1 MKMKVSLKEIIES
14 LDSGFT
20 LSTNNTNIILDGV
33 NSTNNAIK
41 NQLTFIDDKR
51 DDKLLLFEKSNA
63 SVLVV
68 DKSFINIKL
77 DKSKVCIYAQNPK
90 LLFNKIYNNFFK
102 ETISFGI
109 HSSVIIHP
117 EAQIDKNVLIE
128 PNCVIGKSIINSGS
142 IIKSNVSIG
151 DNVTIGKNVLINSGC
166 VLGADGFGYVRDE
179 NKFPIQ
185 FPHIGGIII
194 EDFVDL
200 GSNTSIDNGSLTP
213 TIIGYGSKIDNLVN
227 IGHNVKIGK
236 CVYIAA
242 NSSIAGSSVIGNYSE
257 LWLGVS
263 VADGINIGDNC
274 TIGIGSVVIKS
285 IKSNKKCFGNPA
297 RVFSSNI

>member
-1 MKMKVSLKEIIES
+1 MKVSLNKIIES
-14 LDSGFT
+14 LDSEFT
-20 LSTNNTNIILDGV
+20 LSTNNTNIILNGV

-41 NQLTFIDDKR
+41 NQLTFIDEKR
-51 DDKLLLFEKSNA
+51 DDKLLLFEKSDA
-63 SVLVV
+63 SVLIV
-68 DKSFINIKL
+68 DKSFINEKS
-77 DKSKVCIYAQNPK
+77 DKSKICIYVQNPK
-90 LLFNKIYNNFFK
+90 FVFTKIYNDFFK
-102 ETISFGI
+102 ETISIGI
-109 HSSVIIHP
+109 HRSVIIHP
-117 EAQIDKNVLIE
+117 EALIDKNVLIE

-151 DNVTIGKNVLINSGC
+151 DNVTIGENVLINSGC
-166 VLGADGFGYVRDE
+166 VLGADGYGYIRDE

-213 TIIGYGSKIDNLVN
+213 TIIGYGSKIDNLVH

-242 NSSIAGSSVIGNYSE
+242 NSSIAGSSVIGDYSE

-274 TIGIGSVVIKS
+274 SIGIGSVVIKNVE
-285 IKSNKKCFGNPA
+285 SNKKCFGNPA
-297 RVFSSNI
+297 RVFSNNI